1 MAVPSLLNWAVAL
14 PEIALACMGSVIL
27 VLGVFLQRGKRFSS
41 VVLLSVA
48 ALIFTAFLVLLAPS
62 GVGYSGT
69 FVNDTFARF
78 MNLLVIVGA
87 GCAIILSV
95 SYRVDKNTPLPFEIP
110 VLMLFSTLGAMLMVS
125 SINLMALFVGLE
137 LSSLSIYILCA
148 AGRENL
154 LSSEAGLKY
163 FILGS
168 FASGLLL
175 YGVSLVYGYTG
186 TMEYSGLISAIRTVD
201 TVPMGLVV
209 GIVFILVG
217 LCFKLSI
224 VPFHMWTPD
233 VYQGSLTPVTAYMSV
248 APKFAAF
255 ALLLRVMLESFGTMA
270 PRWALLLEAVS
281 MLSMVYGALAAIPQS
296 NIKRLMAYSSIGH
309 MGYAMMGLVADSVW
323 GVQATLIYLV
333 AYLFMNSGA
342 FACISAMRKKGYEVF
357 DIADLAGLSKTDPGM
372 AAALAIFM
380 FSMAGVPPLAGFFGK
395 FVVFAAAW
403 QSGFYGLVFVA
414 VISSV
419 IGAYYYLRV
428 VKVMYFDTP
437 VQAFD
442 HPAPSLVLVF
452 GSMSIVTLLFVAF
465 LGPLM
470 TVAQQAAVALA
481 G

>member
-14 PEIALACMGSVIL
+14 PEIALAFMGCVIL

-78 MNLLVIVGA
+78 MKLLVIVGA

-163 FILGS
+163 FVLGS

-175 YGVSLVYGYTG
+175 YGISLVYGYTG

-255 ALLLRVMLESFGTMA
+255 ALLLRVMLE
-270 PRWALLLEAVS
+270 
-281 MLSMVYGALAAIPQS
+281 
-296 NIKRLMAYSSIGH
+296 
-309 MGYAMMGLVADSVW
+309 
-323 GVQATLIYLV
+323 
-333 AYLFMNSGA
+333 
-342 FACISAMRKKGYEVF
+342 
-357 DIADLAGLSKTDPGM
+357 
-372 AAALAIFM
+372 
-380 FSMAGVPPLAGFFGK
+380 
-395 FVVFAAAW
+395 
-403 QSGFYGLVFVA
+403 
-414 VISSV
+414 
-419 IGAYYYLRV
+419 
-428 VKVMYFDTP
+428 
-437 VQAFD
+437 
-442 HPAPSLVLVF
+442 
-452 GSMSIVTLLFVAF
+452 
-465 LGPLM
+465 
-470 TVAQQAAVALA
+470 
-481 G
+481 

>member
-1 MAVPSLLNWAVAL
+1 MA
-14 PEIALACMGSVIL
+14 
-27 VLGVFLQRGKRFSS
+27 R
-41 VVLLSVA
+41 
-48 ALIFTAFLVLLAPS
+48 
-62 GVGYSGT
+62 
-69 FVNDTFARF
+69 
-78 MNLLVIVGA
+78 
-87 GCAIILSV
+87 
-95 SYRVDKNTPLPFEIP
+95 
-110 VLMLFSTLGAMLMVS
+110 
-125 SINLMALFVGLE
+125 
-137 LSSLSIYILCA
+137 
-148 AGRENL
+148 
-154 LSSEAGLKY
+154 
-163 FILGS
+163 
-168 FASGLLL
+168 
-175 YGVSLVYGYTG
+175 
-186 TMEYSGLISAIRTVD
+186 
-201 TVPMGLVV
+201 
-209 GIVFILVG
+209 
-217 LCFKLSI
+217 
-224 VPFHMWTPD
+224 
-233 VYQGSLTPVTAYMSV
+233 
-248 APKFAAF
+248 
-255 ALLLRVMLESFGTMA
+255 
-270 PRWALLLEAVS
+270 RWALLLEAVS

-428 VKVMYFDTP
+428 VKVMYFDAP

-452 GSMSIVTLLFVAF
+452 GSMSIVTVLFVAF